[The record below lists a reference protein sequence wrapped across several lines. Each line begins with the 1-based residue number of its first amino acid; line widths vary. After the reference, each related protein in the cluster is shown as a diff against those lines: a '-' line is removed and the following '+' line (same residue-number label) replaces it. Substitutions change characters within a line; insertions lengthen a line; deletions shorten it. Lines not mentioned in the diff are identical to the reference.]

1 MSKINVNDLFSNLIN
16 SELKLSTDHEIRQK
30 KGKKKK
36 ETTCD
41 AVSCKI
47 VQWSFVMITSQPE
60 WNITLC
66 FKLYFVNTISQLQFI
81 MQRWGFVIDY

>member
-1 MSKINVNDLFSNLIN
+1 MKYV
-16 SELKLSTDHEIRQK
+16 K
-30 KGKKKK
+30 KKKEKKKK